1 MSAKSN
7 VNVRSEIGIL
17 EGVILHFPGQ
27 EVKNMTPEN
36 AERALY
42 SDILNLSVASREY
55 RQFSDCLKKVTKTF
69 QVRDLLTDI
78 LTNSEVKHELL
89 SKIAFKENAA
99 DVVEELFEQTAEDIS
114 RQLIEGVM
122 MKKDTLTSFLDPN
135 RYSLRPLHN
144 FFFTRDASMTIRDKI
159 LVGRM
164 SSNVREREA
173 DIMESIF
180 KHHPEFGV
188 TTVNPENADKFDPKI
203 AIEGGDVLVIKEDIF
218 LIGTGPRTTSQ
229 GIDFI
234 LDELKKI
241 GEKRYVIVQEL
252 PHQPESFIHLDMAF
266 TMLDRDKCMVY
277 EPLILMPNKYQT
289 VMIEIDN
296 GKVVSIRNVEN
307 ILVALKSLGIDLEP
321 LYCGGRGDQW
331 VQEREQWHSG
341 ANFFAIGPGRVI
353 GYERND
359 KTIEE
364 LNKHGFEVLPGVDV
378 ARGII
383 SPDAYD
389 KYVIAIDGSE
399 LSRGGGGCRCMT
411 MPVRRQA
418 VSW

>member
-1 MSAKSN
+1 
-7 VNVRSEIGIL
+7 
-17 EGVILHFPGQ
+17 
-27 EVKNMTPEN
+27 
-36 AERALY
+36 
-42 SDILNLSVASREY
+42 
-55 RQFSDCLKKVTKTF
+55 
-69 QVRDLLTDI
+69 
-78 LTNSEVKHELL
+78 
-89 SKIAFKENAA
+89 
-99 DVVEELFEQTAEDIS
+99 
-114 RQLIEGVM
+114 
-122 MKKDTLTSFLDPN
+122 
-135 RYSLRPLHN
+135 
-144 FFFTRDASMTIRDKI
+144 
-159 LVGRM
+159 
-164 SSNVREREA
+164 
-173 DIMESIF
+173 MESIF

-266 TMLDRDKCMVY
+266 TMIDRDKCMVY